1 MLETREL
8 LWDLNIELGRRDNIN
23 AQAKTG
29 RKGISKKNN
38 FKFSMKLP
46 NKLEKIH
53 CLLEGKKKKKSKKE
67 IKGRKMG
74 GRKERKEEKED
85 ADTTWITEILGTKI

>member
-23 AQAKTG
+23 AKAKTG

-53 CLLEGKKKKKSKKE
+53 CLLEGRKKKSKKE